1 MLTLGVAMTII
12 AFLPPLPLI
21 LVLCAIVGF
30 VYGPIAPIYN
40 YVMQTRAPQ
49 HLRGRVVGVMGSL
62 AYAAGPLGLVLA
74 GPLADAA
81 GLHATFLALSLPM
94 LLLGL
99 VALSLPAL
107 RDLDRDPT
115 ADPGERRRT
124 WVVKRK
130 RCRGTRVT
138 QTTTRTSRSLVYQQV
153 LDPVAHSLAWSSLV
167 AAIPLLLLFVLLGVL
182 RVTAWVASL
191 ISLAVAIVVAVLVYG
206 MPIGQT
212 LLAGTEGAAFGFFPI
227 LWIVIN
233 AIWVY
238 QLTVE
243 TGHFDVLR
251 RSFASVSDDQ
261 RIQAVLIAFS
271 FGALLEALAG
281 FGTPVAVTSVMLMA
295 LGFKPLKAAALA
307 LSPTPRPWP
316 SARWPPRSSR
326 WARSPNC
333 RATRSVRWSAGRR
346 RSWRCSFPL
355 SWSRSSTAGEASGR
369 PGPRRS
375 CAGSSSRSPSTPPPT
390 SSRCRWPTWSRRC
403 CRPPRWSC
411 WSASGAPA
419 GTYTEPAVVAGG
431 AADEPTPDFAERVE
445 HPDARADVVKAYA
458 PYAIIIA
465 VFVICQI
472 TAVKKLLDKAT
483 VKFQWP
489 ALDIVSPK
497 GKPVSLTE
505 FTLNLLTTPGT
516 QMLIAGI
523 ITMIALKLSV
533 PRAVKAYGTT
543 LHQLRW
549 AIVTVMAVLALAFVM
564 NLSGQ
569 TITLGTWMAAAGGA
583 FALLSPILGWLGVAV
598 TGSDTSANSLF
609 GALQVTAANQA
620 GLSDVLMAATN
631 SSGGVLGKM
640 ISPQNLAIA
649 AAAVGMNGKEGD
661 IFRRVVVW
669 SVVFLVAAV
678 HPVRAAGLAGAF
690 LDGAVVSTRS
700 IEP

>member
-1 MLTLGVAMTII
+1 
-12 AFLPPLPLI
+12 
-21 LVLCAIVGF
+21 
-30 VYGPIAPIYN
+30 
-40 YVMQTRAPQ
+40 
-49 HLRGRVVGVMGSL
+49 
-62 AYAAGPLGLVLA
+62 
-74 GPLADAA
+74 
-81 GLHATFLALSLPM
+81 
-94 LLLGL
+94 
-99 VALSLPAL
+99 
-107 RDLDRDPT
+107 
-115 ADPGERRRT
+115 
-124 WVVKRK
+124 
-130 RCRGTRVT
+130 
-138 QTTTRTSRSLVYQQV
+138 VYQQV
-153 LDPVAHSLAWSSLV
+153 LDPVAQSLAWSSLV
-167 AAIPLLLLFVLLGVL
+167 AAIPLLLLFILLGVL

-191 ISLAVAIVVAVLVYG
+191 ISLAVAIVVAVAVYG

-212 LLAGTEGAAFGFFPI
+212 LLAGTEGSAFGFFPI

-238 QLTVE
+238 QQTVE

-251 RSFASVSDDQ
+251 RSFASISDDQ

-295 LGFKPLKAAALA
+295 LGFKPMKAAVLA
-307 LSPTPRPWP
+307 LVANTAPVAFGAMATPILTLAKVTELPSDTLGAMVGRQTPILALFVPLVLVAIVDGWRGIRETWPAAVVCGLVFAVAQYATSNFISVPLADVVASLLSAVAVVVLVRVWRP
-316 SARWPPRSSR
+316 ARPH
-326 WARSPNC
+326 
-333 RATRSVRWSAGRR
+333 
-346 RSWRCSFPL
+346 
-355 SWSRSSTAGEASGR
+355 
-369 PGPRRS
+369 
-375 CAGSSSRSPSTPPPT
+375 
-390 SSRCRWPTWSRRC
+390 
-403 CRPPRWSC
+403 
-411 WSASGAPA
+411 
-419 GTYTEPAVVAGG
+419 TEPAVVAGG
-431 AADEPTPDFAERVE
+431 APDEPTPGFAERVE
-445 HPDARADVVKAYA
+445 HPDSRADVVKAYA

-472 TAVKKLLDKAT
+472 TAVKNLLDKAS

-489 ALDIVSPK
+489 GLDIVSPK
-497 GKPVSLTE
+497 GKPLSLTE
-505 FTLNLLTTPGT
+505 FNLNLLTTPGT
-516 QMLIAGI
+516 QMLIAGVL
-523 ITMIALKLSV
+523 TMVVLKLSV

-583 FALLSPILGWLGVAV
+583 FALLSPILGWLGTAV

-640 ISPQNLAIA
+640 VSPQNLAIA

-669 SVVFLVAAV
+669 SLLFLLVMCILSALQAS
-678 HPVRAAGLAGAF
+678 PVLSWM
-690 LDGAVVSTRS
+690 V
-700 IEP
+700 PQ

>member
-1 MLTLGVAMTII
+1 
-12 AFLPPLPLI
+12 
-21 LVLCAIVGF
+21 
-30 VYGPIAPIYN
+30 
-40 YVMQTRAPQ
+40 
-49 HLRGRVVGVMGSL
+49 
-62 AYAAGPLGLVLA
+62 
-74 GPLADAA
+74 
-81 GLHATFLALSLPM
+81 
-94 LLLGL
+94 
-99 VALSLPAL
+99 
-107 RDLDRDPT
+107 
-115 ADPGERRRT
+115 
-124 WVVKRK
+124 
-130 RCRGTRVT
+130 
-138 QTTTRTSRSLVYQQV
+138 VYQQV

-191 ISLAVAIVVAVLVYG
+191 ISLAVAIAVAVLVYG
-206 MPIGQT
+206 MPIGQS

-295 LGFKPLKAAALA
+295 LGFKPMKAAVLA
-307 LSPTPRPWP
+307 LVANTAPVAFGAMATPILTLAKVTELP
-316 SARWPPRSSR
+316 SDTLGAMVGRQTPIMSVLVPFALVAIVDGWRGVRETWLPALVCGLFFGLGQFATSNFVSVPLADVVASLLSAAAVVALVRVWKPSR
-326 WARSPNC
+326 
-333 RATRSVRWSAGRR
+333 
-346 RSWRCSFPL
+346 
-355 SWSRSSTAGEASGR
+355 
-369 PGPRRS
+369 
-375 CAGSSSRSPSTPPPT
+375 
-390 SSRCRWPTWSRRC
+390 
-403 CRPPRWSC
+403 
-411 WSASGAPA
+411 
-419 GTYTEPAVVAGG
+419 TYTEPAVVAGG
-431 AADEPTPDFAERVE
+431 AADEPTPEFAERVA
-445 HPDARADVVKAYA
+445 HPDSRADVAKAYA

-483 VKFQWP
+483 VKFHWP
-489 ALDIVSPK
+489 GLDIVSPK

-516 QMLIAGI
+516 QMLIAGVL
-523 ITMIALKLSV
+523 TMIVLKLSV

-583 FALLSPILGWLGVAV
+583 FALLSPILGWLGTAV

-640 ISPQNLAIA
+640 VSPQNLAIA

-669 SVVFLVAAV
+669 SVLFLALMCVLSGLQAS
-678 HPVRAAGLAGAF
+678 PVLSWM
-690 LDGAVVSTRS
+690 VPS
-700 IEP
+700 

>member
-1 MLTLGVAMTII
+1 M
-12 AFLPPLPLI
+12 
-21 LVLCAIVGF
+21 
-30 VYGPIAPIYN
+30 
-40 YVMQTRAPQ
+40 
-49 HLRGRVVGVMGSL
+49 
-62 AYAAGPLGLVLA
+62 
-74 GPLADAA
+74 
-81 GLHATFLALSLPM
+81 
-94 LLLGL
+94 
-99 VALSLPAL
+99 
-107 RDLDRDPT
+107 
-115 ADPGERRRT
+115 
-124 WVVKRK
+124 
-130 RCRGTRVT
+130 
-138 QTTTRTSRSLVYQQV
+138 YQQI
-153 LDPVAHSLAWSSLV
+153 LDPVANSLAWSSLV

-238 QLTVE
+238 QQTVE

-251 RSFASVSDDQ
+251 RSFSRVSDDQ

-295 LGFKPLKAAALA
+295 LGFKPMKAAVLA
-307 LSPTPRPWP
+307 LVANTAPVAFGAMATPILTLAKVTELPADTLGAMVGRQTPILAVFVPLVLVAIVDGWRGVRETWPAAVVCGIVFGLGQYATSNFISVPLADVVASLLSAAAVVLLVRVWHPSRP
-316 SARWPPRSSR
+316 
-326 WARSPNC
+326 
-333 RATRSVRWSAGRR
+333 
-346 RSWRCSFPL
+346 
-355 SWSRSSTAGEASGR
+355 
-369 PGPRRS
+369 
-375 CAGSSSRSPSTPPPT
+375 
-390 SSRCRWPTWSRRC
+390 
-403 CRPPRWSC
+403 
-411 WSASGAPA
+411 
-419 GTYTEPAVVAGG
+419 YTEPAVVAGG
-431 AADEPTPDFAERVE
+431 AADEPTPEFAQRVE
-445 HPDARADVVKAYA
+445 HSDSRADVVRAYA

-472 TAVKKLLDKAT
+472 TAVKKLLDTAT

-489 ALDIVSPK
+489 GLDVVSPK
-497 GKPVSLTE
+497 GKPVTLTE
-505 FTLNLLTTPGT
+505 FNLNLLTTPGT
-516 QMLIAGI
+516 QMLIAGVL
-523 ITMIALKLSV
+523 TAIALRLSV

-549 AIVTVMAVLALAFVM
+549 AILTVMAVLALAFVM

-620 GLSDVLMAATN
+620 GLSDILMAASN

-640 ISPQNLAIA
+640 VSPQNLAIA

-661 IFRRVVVW
+661 IFRRVVIW
-669 SVVFLVAAV
+669 SL
-678 HPVRAAGLAGAF
+678 AF
-690 LDGAVVSTRS
+690 LALLCLLSALQASPVLSWMVPS
-700 IEP
+700 